1 MKFAQTRS
9 LYYLSILFLLLSMTA
24 CSTTHPTLDKKTESV
39 VPGNEKPCSVAFLPF
54 FNDSPYDQGGLIMQR
69 VFAAELGRLAGT
81 DISSDADV
89 QTVFSEQHIFPKQAP
104 NIEQIRILGSRLGVQ
119 RIISGRVLEMEEIA
133 GEQYVIPKLTLTLQV
148 YDAATGKLLWTTYHR
163 RAGDDYRKIM
173 HFGLVNTVT
182 QLSRIMSDEIIQEWL
197 TEGMQQCGN

>member
-9 LYYLSILFLLLSMTA
+9 LYYVLVAFLLLSMTA
-24 CSTTHPTLDKKTESV
+24 CSTIHPTFDKKTESAF
-39 VPGNEKPCSVAFLPF
+39 PGGEKACSVALLPF
-54 FNDSPYDQGGLIMQR
+54 FNDSSYEQGGLIMQR
-69 VFAAELGRLAGT
+69 VFAAELSRLTGT

-89 QTVFSEQHIFPKQAP
+89 QTVFLEQHIFPKQAP

-119 RIISGRVLEMEEIA
+119 RIVSGRVLEMEEKA
-133 GEQYVIPKLTLTLQV
+133 GEQYVNPKLTLTLQV
-148 YDAATGKLLWTTYHR
+148 YDADTGKMLWTTYHQ

-197 TEGMQQCGN
+197 AEGMQQCGN